1 LFEAIGVLTVA
12 PHNYLAALTLL
23 PFLFMLFFLITIR
36 AIQNKDKSD
45 LLIFI
50 TSVLFG
56 AFLFISVVILA
67 ELLKIARENRI
78 RFFNGYVS

>member
-1 LFEAIGVLTVA
+1 MFI
-12 PHNYLAALTLL
+12 ALTLL

-67 ELLKIARENRI
+67 Q
-78 RFFNGYVS
+78 